1 VGFDVEMTDEE
12 WKAKLDPAR
21 FDVLRRAATEPPFS
35 GSLLHV
41 DDEGRFACGGCGQVL
56 FASNAKFDSGCGWPS
71 FDRAI
76 EGTVTERTDKSLFMR
91 RTEILCSRCGGHLGH
106 VFDDGPTQT
115 GLRYC
120 VNSLAVDFEPAAEPA
135 LDVEEPANREG

>member
-1 VGFDVEMTDEE
+1 VGFDVEMTDEQ

-56 FASNAKFDSGCGWPS
+56 FASDAKFDSGCGWPS